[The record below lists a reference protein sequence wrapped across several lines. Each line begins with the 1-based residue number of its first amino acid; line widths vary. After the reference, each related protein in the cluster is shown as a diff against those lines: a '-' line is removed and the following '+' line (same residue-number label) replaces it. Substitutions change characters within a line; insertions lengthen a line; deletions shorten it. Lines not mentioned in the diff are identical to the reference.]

1 MKKSE
6 QIKQIAEQLKLPVL
20 IDYQVHIKPTEPFEE
35 KLLTILE
42 IQLAQKEQQRME
54 RRIKRAKFPYIKTLD
69 TFVFDSERL
78 PNLKEEDV
86 RELAKC
92 DFIKQKR
99 NVIAV
104 GNPGTGKSHIC
115 ISLGMK
121 AIQNNINVLF
131 KKAADLVNEMSRAQ
145 HEKELDKYL
154 KKLHKFPILI
164 IDEMGYLSFNTKDSS
179 LLFQIIAQRY
189 ETRST
194 IITTNL
200 HFSEWSD
207 FLQDKKLITAIVDRL
222 SHKTI
227 FLNMFGES
235 WRAMEA
241 ESFMNNS
248 S

>member
-6 QIKQIAEQLKLPVL
+6 HIKLIAEQLKLPVL
-20 IDYQVHIKPTEPFEE
+20 SDYESHIQPTEPFEE
-35 KLLTILE
+35 KLLTLLE
-42 IQLAQKEQQRME
+42 VQLDQKEQQRME
-54 RRIKRAKFPYIKTLD
+54 RRIRNARFPVIKTLD
-69 TFVFDSERL
+69 TFDFEKANL
-78 PNLKEEDV
+78 PYLKEEVV

-92 DFIKQKR
+92 DYIERKH

-104 GNPGTGKSHIC
+104 GNSGTGKSHI
-115 ISLGMK
+115 SVALGIE
-121 AIQNNINVLF
+121 AIKNNINVLF

-145 HEKELDKYL
+145 HERELDKYL
-154 KKLHKFPILI
+154 KKIHKFPLLIL
-164 IDEMGYLSFNTKDSS
+164 DEMGYLSFNNKDSS

-200 HFSEWSD
+200 HFSKWSD

-227 FLNMFGES
+227 FLNMFGDS
-235 WRAMEA
+235 WRVNKA
-241 ESFMNNS
+241 ESFMKQ
-248 S
+248 

>member
-1 MKKSE
+1 MKTSE

-20 IDYQVHIKPTEPFEE
+20 TEYQSHIQSTEPFEE
-35 KLLTILE
+35 KLLTLLE
-42 IQLAQKEQQRME
+42 IQLAQKEQQSRKRRM
-54 RRIKRAKFPYIKTLD
+54 KRAKFPYIKTLD

-78 PNLKEEDV
+78 PDLKEEDI

-99 NVIAV
+99 NIIAV
-104 GNPGTGKSHIC
+104 GNPGTGKTHIC
-115 ISLGMK
+115 ISLGME
-121 AIQNNINVLF
+121 AIRNNINVLF

-154 KKLHKFPILI
+154 AKIHKFPVLI
-164 IDEMGYLSFNTKDSS
+164 IDEMGYLSFNTRDSS

-200 HFSEWSD
+200 HFSKWGD

-222 SHKTI
+222 SHKTT
-227 FLNMFGES
+227 FLNMFGDS

-241 ESFMNNS
+241 ESFLK
-248 S
+248 

>member
-20 IDYQVHIKPTEPFEE
+20 TDYKSHIQATEPFED
-35 KLLTILE
+35 KLLTLLE
-42 IQLAQKEQQRME
+42 IQLDQKEQQRME
-54 RRIKRAKFPYIKTLD
+54 RRIKNAKFPVIKTLD
-69 TFVFDSERL
+69 TFDFKKARL
-78 PNLKEEDV
+78 PELKEEDV

-92 DFIKQKR
+92 DYIEQKC

-104 GNPGTGKSHIC
+104 GNCGTGKSHL
-115 ISLGMK
+115 SVALGIE
-121 AIQNNINVLF
+121 AIKNNINVLF

-145 HEKELDKYL
+145 HEKELDKYMA
-154 KKLHKFPILI
+154 KIHRFPLLI
-164 IDEMGYLSFNTKDSS
+164 IDEMGYLTFNTKDSS

-200 HFSEWSD
+200 HFSQWGD

-222 SHKTI
+222 SHKTT
-227 FLNMFGES
+227 FLNMFGDS
-235 WRAMEA
+235 WRIMEA
-241 ESFMNNS
+241 ESFMNNT
-248 S
+248 